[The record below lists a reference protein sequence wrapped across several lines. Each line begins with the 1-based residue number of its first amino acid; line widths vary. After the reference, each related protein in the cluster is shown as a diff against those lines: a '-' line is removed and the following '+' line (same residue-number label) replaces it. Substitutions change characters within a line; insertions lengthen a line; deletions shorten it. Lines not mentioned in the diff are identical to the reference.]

1 MEQYYIDIADIRI
14 VLTIFD
20 DGTIYPLTIVT
31 DRFGGAYTGGKYLA
45 FPLDSYSKLVTDN
58 FEEDG
63 AILIDK
69 ESPLLPQ
76 RIYGVGDTPNE
87 ALDDLKKLAREGGYY
102 KPPFEYFKISENQNN
117 MDNQNQNIIQGPCT
131 SSRRYLANLGIGNTW
146 LFTPGL
152 PPSKYKETR

>member
-20 DGTIYPLTIVT
+20 DDTIYPLTIVT
-31 DRFGGAYTGGKYLA
+31 DRFGGTYTGGKYLA

-58 FEEDG
+58 YEEDG

-69 ESPLLPQ
+69 ESPSLPQ

-102 KPPFEYFKISENQNN
+102 KP
-117 MDNQNQNIIQGPCT
+117 
-131 SSRRYLANLGIGNTW
+131 L
-146 LFTPGL
+146 
-152 PPSKYKETR
+152 